1 MSLRDLIKK
10 RCNTRNMNDKK
21 KLTIKEL
28 REFGLLTGGIIA
40 VLFGLIL
47 PLVRGHSLPIIP
59 WVIAIIF
66 VGLAILLPQSLDP
79 IYRVWMK
86 IGFYV
91 GWLESRIVLSIVFF
105 IILTPMALIM
115 KLFNRDTMA
124 RKFDFQ
130 VETYRISSKIN
141 PSSGMEKP
149 Y

>member
-1 MSLRDLIKK
+1 MSE
-10 RCNTRNMNDKK
+10 NK

-28 REFGLLTGGIIA
+28 REFGLFTGVIIA
-40 VLFGLIL
+40 GLFGLIL
-47 PLVRGHSLPIIP
+47 PLINGHSLPIIP
-59 WVIAIIF
+59 WIIAMVL
-66 VGLAILLPQSLDP
+66 VGLAIFLPKSLDP

-86 IGFYV
+86 IGLYV

-105 IILTPMALIM
+105 IILTPMAFIM

-130 VETYRISSKIN
+130 VETYRISSKIH
-141 PSSGMEKP
+141 PSTGMEKP

>member
-1 MSLRDLIKK
+1 
-10 RCNTRNMNDKK
+10 MNDHK

-28 REFGLLTGGIIA
+28 QEFGLLTGGIIA
-40 VLFGLIL
+40 GLFGLIL
-47 PLVRGHSLPIIP
+47 PLIQGHSLPIIP
-59 WVIAIIF
+59 WIIAITL
-66 VGLAILLPQSLDP
+66 VGLAIILPKSLDP
-79 IYRVWMK
+79 VYQVWMK
-86 IGFYV
+86 IGLYI

-130 VETYRISSKIN
+130 VETYRISSKIH
-141 PSSGMEKP
+141 PSSSMEKP